1 MQELTGNLFEFQ
13 KSGYLCD
20 TVIVADDGQVK
31 AHSAVLAAVSSTFKM
46 VLNSSDKPQQ
56 HMIVLPG
63 MQCVVVNIIVQFIY
77 TGKIVIP
84 NDEYVNS
91 VIVMDA
97 VNDLGIKL
105 DISRYLFHKKLYV
118 YSLYACYSVKC
129 SP

>member
-77 TGKIVIP
+77 TGEIVIP
-84 NDEYVNS
+84 EEVHGNS
-91 VIVMDA
+91 VNIMDA
-97 VNDLGIKL
+97 IDDLGIKVH
-105 DISRYLFHKKLYV
+105 ITRYLFHINSV
-118 YSLYACYSVKC
+118 QYSSTL
-129 SP
+129 

>member
-1 MQELTGNLFEFQ
+1 MDSVTRMQELTGNLLKFQ

-31 AHSAVLAAVSSTFKM
+31 AHSAVLAAVSSTFKL

-77 TGKIVIP
+77 TGEIVIP
-84 NDEYVNS
+84 SDECVHLTK
-91 VIVMDA
+91 VIQA
-97 VNDLGIKL
+97 ISDLGIKL
-105 DISRYLFHKKLYV
+105 HIGRYLFHKK
-118 YSLYACYSVKC
+118 SV
-129 SP
+129 